1 MKKHMRQ
8 SDGKYH
14 INGKKYDVLIGSRT
28 QVQNETAYKTSGGLK
43 KKDLHYN
50 KKTGRHVS
58 LKKHNLAKKERRLE
72 KYGYF
77 TQKGKF
83 GAVKRDGKKSKR
95 HAKRSHKRT
104 LRRVKPKTFYSESR
118 KHRVILK

>member
-1 MKKHMRQ
+1 MRHD
-8 SDGKYH
+8 DGKYH
-14 INGKKYDVLIGSRT
+14 IHGKKYEFLIGSRT

-58 LKKHNLAKKERRLE
+58 LKKHNSAKRERRLE
-72 KYGYF
+72 KHGYF

-83 GAVKRDGKKSKR
+83 GAVKHDGKKSKR
-95 HAKRSHKRT
+95 HAKRTHKRSLKRT
-104 LRRVKPKTFYSESR
+104 KPKTFYSESR